1 MKIALITG
9 AASGLGAA
17 IAQRLHAD
25 GMWVIL
31 TDIDQPGG
39 QQRVAELGERA
50 EFFALD
56 VTREDRWRELMA
68 WVHQQHGRLDV
79 LVNNAG
85 ITTMGS
91 IETLSLELLKREF
104 AVNVDSVF
112 LGCQNAIGLMK
123 TTGGAIINIA
133 SGCSRKVKAE
143 LAGYN
148 ASKAAV
154 TMLSK
159 TVALHCARQNYGIR
173 VNTVHPG
180 ATRTPIVDK
189 VLQQSEQPEALLAS
203 FVADH
208 PIGRIGEPQDIAAM
222 VSFLASDQASFAT
235 GAEFFV
241 DGGMTL

>member
-1 MKIALITG
+1 MKIALVTG

-17 IAQRLHAD
+17 IARRLHAD
-25 GMWVIL
+25 GLYVIL
-31 TDIDQPGG
+31 TDIDLQGG
-39 QQRVAELGERA
+39 ERQAAELGDNAR
-50 EFFALD
+50 FCALD
-56 VTREDRWRELMA
+56 VTREQQWKELMQDIGR
-68 WVHQQHGRLDV
+68 HHGRLDV

-85 ITTMGS
+85 ITTVGN

-104 AVNVDSVF
+104 AINVDSVF
-112 LGCQNAIGLMK
+112 LGCQNVIGLMK
-123 TTGGAIINIA
+123 GVGGSIINIA
-133 SGCSRKVKAE
+133 SGCSKKVKAD

-159 TVALHCARQNYGIR
+159 TVALHCARQGYDIR

-189 VLQQSEQPEALLAS
+189 VLQQSSDPDALMAS

-208 PIGRIGEPQDIAAM
+208 PIGRIGEPEDIAAM
-222 VSFLASDQASFAT
+222 VSFLASDQARFAT

>member
-1 MKIALITG
+1 MKIAMVTG

-25 GMWVIL
+25 GMYVIL

-39 QQRVAELGERA
+39 ERQVVELGGNA
-50 EFFALD
+50 EFHALD
-56 VTREDRWRELMA
+56 VTREEQWKEIMQLVRQR
-68 WVHQQHGRLDV
+68 HGRLDV

-85 ITTMGS
+85 ITTMGN
-91 IETLSLELLKREF
+91 IETLSLALLKREF

-123 TTGGAIINIA
+123 ASGGAIINIA
-133 SGCSRKVKAE
+133 SGCSRKVKAD

-159 TVALHCARQNYGIR
+159 TAALHCARQGYGIR

-180 ATRTPIVDK
+180 ATRTQIVDK
-189 VLQQSEQPEALLAS
+189 VLQQSDEPEALLAS

>member
-1 MKIALITG
+1 MKIALVTG

-148 ASKAAV
+148 ATKAAV

-180 ATRTPIVDK
+180 AMRTPIVDK